1 MRYYPIGLD
10 ILDRRCLVVGGGEV
24 GQRKAERLLECGAR
38 VTVVGRE
45 LTPGLEGLVREG
57 RIGHIAADY
66 AEDHLEGAFLVI
78 GATDDRAVN
87 DRIFRDARRRRVLA
101 NIVDAP
107 GRCDFILP
115 ALCRQGELVITVAT
129 GGRSPALAKKL
140 RQELEERYGPEYE
153 TLLKIM
159 ARCAA
164 GSSSEGKGPTR
175 TAGSSRPWWIPTS
188 WSGSAKGT
196 EKGRGGR
203 EAAGGRRRR
212 SLRDPAGG
220 GGAKARQKRG
230 QGTMMDT
237 LFFKAALAAYFL
249 ATAGYL
255 VSLVARRVVMAKIAT
270 WVLGLAVVLHG
281 VHFLEMYTER
291 GFNVAVNL
299 FEAVSLFAWIVSGA
313 YLAVQARTKTRV
325 LGPSWRPSPCCS

>member
-101 NIVDAP
+101 NIVDDP

-140 RQELEERYGPEYE
+140 RKELEERYGPEYE
-153 TLLKIM
+153 TLLKILGELRGRILDRGEGSDENRRIFE
-159 ARCAA
+159 ALVDSDILERIRKGHWRKVEEAVKRLA
-164 GSSSEGKGPTR
+164 GV
-175 TAGSSRPWWIPTS
+175 AVDL
-188 WSGSAKGT
+188 SAI
-196 EKGRGGR
+196 RR
-203 EAAGGRRRR
+203 EAAARKPGRK
-212 SLRDPAGG
+212 
-220 GGAKARQKRG
+220 GARG
-230 QGTMMDT
+230 
-237 LFFKAALAAYFL
+237 
-249 ATAGYL
+249 
-255 VSLVARRVVMAKIAT
+255 R
-270 WVLGLAVVLHG
+270 
-281 VHFLEMYTER
+281 
-291 GFNVAVNL
+291 
-299 FEAVSLFAWIVSGA
+299 
-313 YLAVQARTKTRV
+313 
-325 LGPSWRPSPCCS
+325 